1 MRDYSYKIR
10 PEDERASFREFAQLA
25 EIEPALAELLL
36 EVMRTQPTT
45 NAFYA
50 SVKPRLVNLAGWSA
64 RNPQLRTSE
73 AYDVVYELLYSMVYD
88 S

>member
-1 MRDYSYKIR
+1 MRDYCYRLR
-10 PEDERASFREFAQLA
+10 PQDERASFREFAQLC

-45 NAFYA
+45 DQFYGW
-50 SVKPRLVNLAGWSA
+50 VKPRLRNLTGWSA
-64 RNPQLRTSE
+64 RNPALRTSE
-73 AYDVVYELLYSMVYD
+73 AYDTVYELLYSMVYD